1 MKKNKPLLRMKKKI
15 SSLTKPKVGSLL
27 ISEPFN
33 PEPTFKR
40 SVVLISQHSSKG
52 SIGFIIN
59 KPTQLKVYEALDDF
73 PEFDAPVYWGGAL
86 KLDSIYYLHSLEHL
100 PGAIKLAEGV
110 YWGGDYQQLKVM
122 IEAGEV
128 TTEDIKF
135 LAGYSAWPSKQL
147 EKEISLDNWWVT
159 DADQY
164 SVLVAEPTIIW
175 GKMLTSMGHVY
186 GIMND
191 FPEDPSLN

>member
-1 MKKNKPLLRMKKKI
+1 MKKKV
-15 SSLTKPKVGSLL
+15 SSTAKPKVGSLL

-40 SVVLISQHSSKG
+40 SVVLISQHSGKG
-52 SIGFIIN
+52 TIGFIIN

-73 PEFDAPVYWGGAL
+73 PEFDAPVYWGGAI
-86 KLDSIYYLHSLEHL
+86 KLDSIYYLHSIENLE
-100 PGAIKLAEGV
+100 GAIKLAEGL

-128 TTEDIKF
+128 TPEQIKF
-135 LAGYSAWPSKQL
+135 MAGYSAWPAKSL
-147 EKEISLDNWWVT
+147 EKEISIDNWWVT
-159 DADQY
+159 EADQY
-164 SVLVAEPTIIW
+164 SVLIAEPTIIW
-175 GKMLTSMGHVY
+175 GKKLTSMGHVY

>member
-1 MKKNKPLLRMKKKI
+1 MKNKSLLGMKKKI
-15 SSLTKPKVGSLL
+15 SSALKPKVGALL

-40 SVVLISQHSSKG
+40 SVVLLSQHNSKG

-73 PEFDAPVYWGGAL
+73 PEFEAYVYWGGAL
-86 KLDSIYYLHSLEHL
+86 KLDSIYYIHSLEGL
-100 PGAIKLAEGV
+100 EGAVKITDGI

-128 TTEDIKF
+128 TTDQIKF
-135 LAGYSAWPSKQL
+135 LAGYSAWQSKQL
-147 EKEISLDNWWVT
+147 EKDISEDNWWVT

-164 SVLVAEPTIIW
+164 SVLIAEPTIIW
-175 GKMLTSMGHVY
+175 GKMLTAMGHVY

>member
-1 MKKNKPLLRMKKKI
+1 MKNKPLLRMKKKVSPI
-15 SSLTKPKVGSLL
+15 NKPKVGSLL
-27 ISEPFN
+27 IAEPFN

-40 SVVLISQHSSKG
+40 SVVLISQHSAKG

-59 KPTQLKVYEALDDF
+59 KPTQLRIHEALDDF
-73 PEFDAPVYWGGAL
+73 PEFDAFIYWGGAL
-86 KLDSIYYLHSLEHL
+86 KLDSIYYLHSIEKLE
-100 PGAIKLAEGV
+100 GAIKLAEGV

-122 IEAGEV
+122 IEAGEI
-128 TTEDIKF
+128 ESDQIKF
-135 LAGYSAWPSKQL
+135 LAGYCAWPAKLL
-147 EKEISLDNWWVT
+147 EKEISSDNWWVT
-159 DADQY
+159 EADQY

-175 GKMLTSMGHVY
+175 GKMLMSMGHVY